1 MAKRKINETKL
12 LALTVGLQEVLEF
25 IEDSIQDEGDAN
37 IALPSIKTL
46 SDAIEVLD
54 NL

>member
-1 MAKRKINETKL
+1 MSKRKISEAKL

-25 IEDSIQDEGDAN
+25 IEDSIQDEDDAN
-37 IALPSIKTL
+37 IALPNIKTL
-46 SDAIEVLD
+46 ADAIDVLD